1 MRRARLLLALFML
14 VAAFIPART
23 GSADSAYQ
31 GTSASQKAQALLA
44 RLTPQEKVGQLFL
57 VAFQGKDVGSG
68 TVISNLVT
76 KYHIGGVVFSAAND
90 NFSEPGSTLT
100 DFLSATSSLQTQ
112 AWDAYSQ
119 PALNVAGESQTD
131 TRFIPLFIA
140 LSQEGG
146 GYPYDQIISG
156 VTQLPDQMAIGATW
170 QPELARQVGAVMG
183 DELSTLGV
191 NLFFGPSLDVL
202 DTLPSQDS
210 DDLSTRTFGGDPYWV
225 GLMGQAYIQGLHEG
239 SRGRMAIIPRH
250 FPGRGGSDRSTE
262 EEVATVRKSLEQL
275 KQIELAPFFA
285 VTSSQVEAQS
295 VADGLLV
302 SHIRYQGLQGNIRAT
317 TRPVSF
323 DPAALDQMLQ
333 LPELSGWRESGG
345 VLVSDDLGST
355 ALRRFYETT
364 GQVYDPRQVARNA
377 FMAGNDL
384 LYVNRFV
391 ADPTEDELNSL
402 ARTLASFEQ
411 KYREDSAFAERVDAS
426 VERLLTLKYE
436 MYPNFVLDQVVPK
449 NPDLS
454 RIGDSQGLAFEV
466 ARQAVTL
473 ISPDEA
479 DLEAVLPRPPGLNER
494 IVFISDTITGR
505 QCTRCPEQIV
515 LGVDALQ
522 KAVNRLYGVD
532 AGGQVYSSRL
542 SSYSSSDLLNL
553 LNGASPEGST
563 LETDLRQASW
573 IVLSIL
579 KTERSRPETMAVQR
593 FLSERPDLILNK
605 RVIAFSFGAP
615 YYLDA
620 TDISKLTAYYGL
632 FSKLPASLDVA
643 ARVLF
648 QEQAP
653 DGRSPVQIPGVGY
666 DLIAATSPDP
676 NQVIGLALDIPE
688 PEPVGEGTATPMPT
702 DIPVFRVGDVLPL
715 RTDPIIDQNGNLVP
729 DGTVVRFIFMVGG
742 ETGTVQQIEATT
754 SLGVARATYRI
765 GSEGLLEISAAS
777 DPAMTSDLLRLDTA
791 GGMITAIAPT
801 VEPTITPTPTETP
814 TPTVTPTA
822 IPVIPPPS
830 RPMAQDW
837 LFSMLLTWSSAAV
850 VFLSTWRSNIRW
862 RYRTAMLA
870 AAGGLIAY
878 LALALHRLINEDQAR
893 QLVTGNVLS
902 ITLLG
907 VVIGFWVGFF
917 WRRLMERRARALPER
932 PTGPKSATGPRSS
945 TGPKSPTG

>member
-1 MRRARLLLALFML
+1 MRRARVLLALFML

-23 GSADSAYQ
+23 GSAGSAYQ
-31 GTSASQKAQALLA
+31 GTVANQKAQALLA

-57 VAFQGKDVGSG
+57 VTFQGKDVGPG

-76 KYHIGGVVFSAAND
+76 KYHIGGVVFNAAND

-100 DFLSATSSLQTQ
+100 DFYSATSSLQTQ
-112 AWDAYSQ
+112 AWEAYSQ

-131 TRFIPLFIA
+131 NRFIPLFIA

-146 GYPYDQIISG
+146 GYPYDQIING

-183 DELSTLGV
+183 DELGKLGV

-202 DTLPSQDS
+202 DTLPTEDS
-210 DDLSTRTFGGDPYWV
+210 DDLSTRSFGGDPYWV

-239 SRGRMAIIPRH
+239 SSGRMAVIPRH

-285 VTSSQVEAQS
+285 VTSSAAEAQA

-333 LPELSGWRESGG
+333 LPELSVWRANGG

-411 KYREDSAFAERVDAS
+411 KYREDRAFAERVDAS

-436 MYPNFVLDQVVPK
+436 LYPNFVLDQVVPK
-449 NPDLS
+449 NTDLS
-454 RIGDSQGLAFEV
+454 RIGDSQELTFEI

-473 ISPDEA
+473 ISPDAA
-479 DLEAVLPRPPGLNER
+479 DMETVLPRPPGLNER
-494 IVFISDTITGR
+494 IVFISDTLAGR
-505 QCTRCPEQIV
+505 QCTRCPEQVV
-515 LGVDALQ
+515 LAVDGLQ

-532 AGGQVYSSRL
+532 AGGQVYNSRL
-542 SSYSSSDLLNL
+542 SSYSSADLLNL
-553 LNGASPEGST
+553 LNGTSPEGST
-563 LETDLRQASW
+563 LEADLRQATW
-573 IVLSIL
+573 IVLSLL
-579 KTERSRPETMAVQR
+579 KTDRGLPETMAVQR

-605 RVIAFSFGAP
+605 RVIAFSFDAP

-632 FSKLPASLDVA
+632 FSKAPAFLDVA

-648 QEQAP
+648 QELSP
-653 DGRSPVQIPGVGY
+653 EGNSPVQIPGVGY

-702 DIPVFRVGDVLPL
+702 DVPVFRVGDVLPL
-715 RTDPIIDQNGNLVP
+715 RTDEIFDRNGNLVP
-729 DGTVVRFIFMVGG
+729 DGTVVRFVFMVGG

-754 SLGVARATYRI
+754 SRGVARAVYRI
-765 GSEGLLEISAAS
+765 TSEGLLEISAAS
-777 DPAMTSDLLRLDTA
+777 DPATTSDLLRLDTA

-801 VEPTITPTPTETP
+801 VEPSMTPTPTETP

-822 IPVIPPPS
+822 IPVIPPPA

-850 VFLSTWRSNIRW
+850 VFLSTWRLNIRW

-878 LALALHRLINEDQAR
+878 LVLAMQRLIDEDLAR

-917 WRRLMERRARALPER
+917 WRRLMERRARSMPER